1 MNYKQM
7 LENLKTELEVRRNFY
22 QNFISEVFENEDYE
36 KLSIKRKL
44 EVISVVKSFGKLINK
59 YQS

>member
-1 MNYKQM
+1 M

-36 KLSIKRKL
+36 KLSTKRKL

>member
-36 KLSIKRKL
+36 KLSTKRKL